1 MKRNNGLTKD
11 RGNILAHT
19 REWWKKPFFVRP
31 VKASG
36 QEEEKGYLCHR
47 DAN

>member
-1 MKRNNGLTKD
+1 M
-11 RGNILAHT
+11 
-19 REWWKKPFFVRP
+19 EEKPFFVHP

-47 DAN
+47 VAN